1 MDNNIVPTASRE
13 LQVANAQE
21 ISSMTCDVL
30 DLDKS
35 IQENNTELSLL
46 NEALDNLD
54 KTLRKNKS
62 LKTSVRSSMQKI
74 ITKL

>member
-1 MDNNIVPTASRE
+1 MDNNIVPSAVRE
-13 LQVANAQE
+13 LQVANADQV
-21 ISSMTCDVL
+21 SAMTNDVL
-30 DLDKS
+30 TLDKGL
-35 IQENNTELSLL
+35 QENNTELSLL
-46 NEALDNLD
+46 NEALDGLD

>member
-1 MDNNIVPTASRE
+1 MDNSIMPTASRE

-30 DLDKS
+30 DLDKGL
-35 IQENNTELSLL
+35 QENNTELSLL

-54 KTLRKNKS
+54 RTLRKNKS